1 MSTGVEI
8 GFTYYSRYDLSLR
21 YIDSCPDDL
30 LYGDG
35 EYGYFSECKSAHA
48 VAEINHQL
56 SFLPGAPEE
65 IFELDSYQ
73 RIYDA
78 DNYNSPDGHAML
90 NEYAADTSINT
101 PGYLNIIVTNTMVGL
116 GGTTYLYQ
124 DLNDGDGGLL
134 IVYNEGMPV
143 VIVHEL
149 GHLVGFPHLL
159 GDVHYLETFAGD
171 TIVIDTI
178 GPSCTLNYMS
188 SWLRDDCEF
197 PTIHS
202 IAAGDMNGDGFMDI
216 VSASASNYLNDGK
229 LGFHEGDG
237 AGNFVHH
244 IIDEGAIQA
253 RVLDLKDIDED
264 GDLDIVVAEQET
276 TQYMYWLENDGA
288 NNWIEQHSINDMV
301 RYTFNTPS
309 HGEVFGDI
317 LESWLVHHGINVSV
331 EDEVNI
337 ANDFTLFPNYPNP
350 FNPSTTIEFS
360 IPNDGFVS
368 ITVYDLMGRKVKTLF
383 SGIKTAGR
391 QSVTWHGQNELG
403 LSVSAGMYFY
413 KFESRDF
420 REIRK
425 MVLLK

>member
-1 MSTGVEI
+1 MSFLKISILTLLCLFQFTLSQIMDIRDEVFPDTRTERTVFKSTSREDKIPVRVFEISESEDLSTGVEI

-143 VIVHEL
+143 VIVREL

-216 VSASASNYLNDGK
+216 V
-229 LGFHEGDG
+229 
-237 AGNFVHH
+237 
-244 IIDEGAIQA
+244 
-253 RVLDLKDIDED
+253 
-264 GDLDIVVAEQET
+264 VAEQ
-276 TQYMYWLENDGA
+276 
-288 NNWIEQHSINDMV
+288 
-301 RYTFNTPS
+301 
-309 HGEVFGDI
+309 
-317 LESWLVHHGINVSV
+317 
-331 EDEVNI
+331 
-337 ANDFTLFPNYPNP
+337 
-350 FNPSTTIEFS
+350 
-360 IPNDGFVS
+360 
-368 ITVYDLMGRKVKTLF
+368 
-383 SGIKTAGR
+383 
-391 QSVTWHGQNELG
+391 
-403 LSVSAGMYFY
+403 
-413 KFESRDF
+413 
-420 REIRK
+420 
-425 MVLLK
+425 

>member
-1 MSTGVEI
+1 MDVVSIRSSNNGDVLFSTFDPYYYGNWNSMVISMTGMPKPKNMEI
-8 GFTYYSRYDLSLR
+8 IDLDIFCSYQNGIAWLENVPETYYSFDY
-21 YIDSCPDDL
+21 
-30 LYGDG
+30 
-35 EYGYFSECKSAHA
+35 YFDVHP
-48 VAEINHQL
+48 IQ
-56 SFLPGAPEE
+56 SFYHSS
-65 IFELDSYQ
+65 F
-73 RIYDA
+73 
-78 DNYNSPDGHAML
+78 AML
-90 NEYAADTSINT
+90 
-101 PGYLNIIVTNTMVGL
+101 L
-116 GGTTYLYQ
+116 
-124 DLNDGDGGLL
+124 
-134 IVYNEGMPV
+134 
-143 VIVHEL
+143 
-149 GHLVGFPHLL
+149 
-159 GDVHYLETFAGD
+159 
-171 TIVIDTI
+171 
-178 GPSCTLNYMS
+178 
-188 SWLRDDCEF
+188 
-197 PTIHS
+197 
-202 IAAGDMNGDGFMDI
+202 DMNGDD
-216 VSASASNYLNDGK
+216 Y
-229 LGFHEGDG
+229 
-237 AGNFVHH
+237 
-244 IIDEGAIQA
+244 
-253 RVLDLKDIDED
+253 
-264 GDLDIVVAEQET
+264 LDIVVAEQET

>member
-1 MSTGVEI
+1 
-8 GFTYYSRYDLSLR
+8 
-21 YIDSCPDDL
+21 
-30 LYGDG
+30 
-35 EYGYFSECKSAHA
+35 
-48 VAEINHQL
+48 
-56 SFLPGAPEE
+56 
-65 IFELDSYQ
+65 
-73 RIYDA
+73 
-78 DNYNSPDGHAML
+78 ML

-124 DLNDGDGGLL
+124 D
-134 IVYNEGMPV
+134 
-143 VIVHEL
+143 
-149 GHLVGFPHLL
+149 
-159 GDVHYLETFAGD
+159 
-171 TIVIDTI
+171 
-178 GPSCTLNYMS
+178 LNYMS

-244 IIDEGAIQA
+244 IIDKGAIQA
-253 RVLDLKDIDED
+253 WVLDLKDIDED
-264 GDLDIVVAEQET
+264 GDLDIALASRDGMDWDSQPPGGFDWYENDCGDSFTKYTLSTSHPGANSIVINDIDSDGDMDVVSICSSNNGDVLFSTFDPYYYGNWNSMVISMAGMPKPKNMEIIDLDIFCSYQNGIAWLENVPETYYSFDYYFDVHPIQSFYHSSFAMLLDMNGDDYLDIVVAEQET

-331 EDEVNI
+331 EDEANI
-337 ANDFTLFPNYPNP
+337 ANEFILYPNYPNP

-368 ITVYDLMGRKVKTLF
+368 IAVYNLIGRKVKILF
-383 SGIKTAGR
+383 SGIKTAG
-391 QSVTWHGQNELG
+391 
-403 LSVSAGMYFY
+403 
-413 KFESRDF
+413 
-420 REIRK
+420 
-425 MVLLK
+425 